1 MQETVELLSQ
11 LVAIDSVN
19 PSLVQGAPGE
29 RELASFVA
37 NWLERVGA
45 HVEIVP
51 AATGERPSVLGHLPG
66 AGRGRSLLLYA
77 HLDTVGVTGM
87 GRPHQPVV
95 QGDRLL
101 GRGALD
107 MKGGLTA
114 TLLTMAACAL
124 RRPAGD
130 VHFAAVADEESGS
143 LGMEAV
149 LRRLAQLD
157 IKPDAAIVPEPTN
170 LQLCLAHRGF
180 GWVTL
185 TTHGRAAHTAMRGEG
200 LDAVARMGRVVV
212 ALEQLDQSLQTR
224 PAHPLLGRGAV
235 LASLIRG
242 GSELFTYPAEC
253 QAEVV
258 RRTLP
263 GENAT
268 TIAGEIDELLADL
281 RRQDPRFSASFE
293 LKLHR
298 APLETA
304 ADSPIATALAAA
316 MEERLG
322 RPPTIVGA
330 PYWTDAGLMA
340 EDGIPTVIFGP
351 SGEGLHSEVE
361 WVSLS
366 SVQTVT
372 AILLGA
378 VRAFCI

>member
-1 MQETVELLSQ
+1 
-11 LVAIDSVN
+11 
-19 PSLVQGAPGE
+19 
-29 RELASFVA
+29 
-37 NWLERVGA
+37 
-45 HVEIVP
+45 
-51 AATGERPSVLGHLPG
+51 
-66 AGRGRSLLLYA
+66 
-77 HLDTVGVTGM
+77 
-87 GRPHQPVV
+87 
-95 QGDRLL
+95 
-101 GRGALD
+101 

-304 ADSPIATALAAA
+304 ADSPIAAALAAA
-316 MEERLG
+316 IEHSLG